1 MASLAKMLFLT
12 ILKSMKRLMFLVLL
26 LLTLIG
32 RIWGQEEDN
41 EMAFTLTSSAFAQ
54 GGTIARS
61 YSCDGRDISPPLSWE
76 NAPDGSESFVLICD
90 DPDAPV
96 GTWVHWVLYNIS
108 GGSRN
113 LPEGLSS
120 APELNDGSRQGK
132 NDFNRIGYGG
142 PCPPRGSVHRY
153 FFKLYAL
160 DTMLNL
166 SAGLRKEDILKA
178 IDGHLLGQA
187 QLAAKYSR
195 S

>member
-1 MASLAKMLFLT
+1 MVLLAKKFFLT

-54 GGTIARS
+54 GGTFARS

-96 GTWVHWVLYNIS
+96 GTWVHWVLYNIP

-120 APELNDGSRQGK
+120 APELKDGSLQGK

-166 SAGLRKEDILKA
+166 SPGLRKEDILKA

-187 QLAAKYSR
+187 QLVAKYSR
-195 S
+195 G